1 MREPILKAV
10 CMPPRL
16 FLAPF
21 TLAIGNFVVQVALM
35 FICLAFWEMNP
46 LYTLISVVVVHILLI
61 MAGTREP
68 HLAHI
73 LQAGGLNGPAT
84 THNIYKSK
92 GVKLAP

>member
-21 TLAIGNFVVQVALM
+21 TLVMANFVVQVALM
-35 FICLAFWEMNP
+35 FIFLAFWDLNP
-46 LYTLISVVVVHILLI
+46 LYVLISVLAVHIFLI
-61 MAGTREP
+61 AAGTKEP
-68 HLAHI
+68 HLSHI
-73 LQAGGLNGPAT
+73 LQAGGLNGPAVT
-84 THNIYKSK
+84 RNIYKAK